1 MINPNALTI
10 KEAAKDLR
18 DKKYTSV
25 ELTEACLDVITKAE
39 PKINAFITVT
49 KELALEQAKRADEL
63 LSQKDYQA
71 SPGGTGGNLLGIP
84 FTLKDVFN
92 TKGTKTTA
100 GSNVLKDYVSPY
112 DASVYKYLLDA
123 GAVLIGK
130 TNCDAFGH
138 GSSTENSDFGVTKN
152 PWDASRVS
160 GGSSGGS
167 AAAVAY
173 GGGLFSIAEDTGGS
187 IRQPAAFCSVS
198 GLKPTYGVV
207 SRYGCV
213 SYASSLDTVGP
224 MAKTADDLATIMEV
238 ISQTDEHDASQ
249 ISRNTRGVLPG
260 PPPRWTIG
268 VPKEYFGG
276 GNDSEIDGSIESA
289 IKDFEKMGHK
299 IVEVSL
305 PHTKHAIETY
315 YLLAASETSSNL
327 SRYQGL
333 RYGADRE
340 EFNEENKRRIILG
353 TFALSSGYHDKYYLK
368 ASKVRTLIRQDFE
381 KLNDIDAFV
390 APVSPVLPFKIGEN
404 ADDPLKMYLADIYT
418 VPTNVAGVPSLA
430 LPCGFS
436 KNNLPVGMQLM
447 GKHYSDRALL
457 ALGNEYQKSTN
468 WHEKRP
474 AV

>member
-1 MINPNALTI
+1 MIDTKTLTI
-10 KEAAKDLR
+10 KQAGKDLR
-18 DKKYTSV
+18 DKEYSSV
-25 ELTEACLDVITKAE
+25 ELTQSCFDVITKTE
-39 PKINAFITVT
+39 PKVNAFITVT
-49 KELALEQAKRADEL
+49 KELALKQARKADEL
-63 LSQKDYQA
+63 LSQKT
-71 SPGGTGGNLLGIP
+71 PGELLGIP

-112 DASVYKYLLDA
+112 DASVYKYLMEA
-123 GAVLIGK
+123 GAVLLGK

-152 PWDASRVS
+152 PWDESRVS

-224 MAKTADDLATIMEV
+224 MAKTAEDLAIVMDF
-238 ISQTDEHDASQ
+238 ISQTDERDASQ
-249 ISRNTRGVLPG
+249 TSEKSLGGVPKPLP
-260 PPPRWTIG
+260 RCTIG

-276 GNDSEIDGSIESA
+276 GNDSEIDGSVANA

-299 IVEVSL
+299 IKEVSL
-305 PHTKHAIETY
+305 PHTKHATETY

-333 RYGADRE
+333 RYGSERGG
-340 EFNEENKRRIILG
+340 FNEENKRRIILG
-353 TFALSSGYHDKYYLK
+353 TFALSSGYHDEYYLK

-381 KLNDIDAFV
+381 KADGVDVFV
-390 APVSPVLPFKIGEN
+390 APVSPVLPFKVGEN
-404 ADDPLKMYLADIYT
+404 TDDPLKMYLADIYT
-418 VPTNVAGVPSLA
+418 VPMNVAGVPSLA

-436 KNNLPVGMQLM
+436 KDNLPIGMQLI
-447 GKHYSDRALL
+447 GKHFFDATLL
-457 ALGNEYQKSTN
+457 ALGNEYQKNTD
-468 WHEKRP
+468 WHEKKP
-474 AV
+474 A